1 MIHNETKV
9 RFVLIILLLLALMT
23 SGVVGYMAIEK
34 WSFLDAIYMTVISLT
49 TVGYGEVHPLTP
61 AGRIF
66 TIVLLLTALGLVSYS
81 VSLLAQAALE
91 GHIKGIWGRKKMNK
105 QIRKLTNHYIV
116 CGYGRIGRTIAKAV
130 QNRGL
135 SVVVVE
141 NDPEIQKE
149 IENEGFLY
157 IPGDATHDETLKQ
170 AGVERARGVICVL
183 PTDPKNVYATLTARS
198 LNPGLIIVARA
209 DEANAEQKMI
219 QAGADKV
226 ISPYEIG
233 ARRMAL
239 AILQP
244 TVTEFLDLA
253 VQVASLNLHIEQIEI
268 KKNSYLDGLSLQQ
281 ASLRQKTGAS
291 VLAVQREDKDMIV
304 SPPPDF
310 VLKAGDIIVA
320 LGSSDALKKLQK
332 LAQSQEEE

>member
-1 MIHNETKV
+1 MVAQTRV
-9 RFVLIILLLLALMT
+9 RLVLIVFLLIVLMT
-23 SGVVGYMAIEK
+23 GGIVGYMVIED
-34 WSFLDAIYMTVISLT
+34 WSFLDSVYMTVISLT

-61 AGRIF
+61 SGRVF
-66 TIVLLLTALGLVSYS
+66 TVFLLLTGLGLVSYS

-91 GHIKGIWGRKKMNK
+91 GHIKGIWGRRKMDK
-105 QIRKLTNHYIV
+105 EISKLRYHYII

-130 QNRGL
+130 RNRGL
-135 SVVVVE
+135 PVVIVE
-141 NDPEIQKE
+141 NDPEIQQE
-149 IENEGFLY
+149 IEKDGFLY

-209 DEANAEQKMI
+209 DDANAEQKMI

-253 VQVASLNLHIEQIEI
+253 VHATGFNLQIEQIEI
-268 KKNSYLDGLSLQQ
+268 KEGSYLDGLSLQQ

-291 VLAVQREDKDMIV
+291 VLAVQREDKEMVV

-310 VLKAGDIIVA
+310 VLRAGDIIVA
-320 LGSSDALKKLQK
+320 LGSAKAL
-332 LAQSQEEE
+332 QSLNEYASKSGSG

>member
-1 MIHNETKV
+1 
-9 RFVLIILLLLALMT
+9 MT